1 MAFEAMRRVQVGVC
15 GRRTRSRRGGWWA
28 PGVRLGALGSSRR
41 CWQSPEGYRQG
52 SGEGRMMGV
61 WGLPKIGSRM
71 EEKGEE
77 EGNI

>member
-1 MAFEAMRRVQVGVC
+1 M
-15 GRRTRSRRGGWWA
+15 
-28 PGVRLGALGSSRR
+28 RLGALGSSRR